1 MSLIAKAIQK
11 VEKKGCKIARQAL
24 YIECW
29 KSDTTMRHL
38 QQRCSGRSNSRRGF
52 TLLELLAV
60 IATITTL
67 AALLLPAL
75 NRAKSE
81 AYQATCL
88 SNLSQLGI
96 AWMMYKDDNNDRL
109 VETWT
114 TYKDGNYA
122 VDNPSV
128 WVKGDMTIPAEAV
141 NPDLIKAGKLYHY
154 NENVQIYHCPTDPG
168 VTIAGVK
175 LQSVRSY
182 SMNSFLG
189 SRPDAAPANPNAAPG
204 SSLAYTPF
212 FSKISD
218 MPDASRLFVLID
230 EDQRSIS
237 DGAFVTDPT
246 ARLWYSFPAVSAARH
261 NYGSSRIFA
270 DGHAAPWHFLDAST
284 ALVSS
289 RYTDGLHNKD
299 LENLAAT
306 ATVSTPS
313 SLPTQGQ

>member
-1 MSLIAKAIQK
+1 M
-11 VEKKGCKIARQAL
+11 
-24 YIECW
+24 
-29 KSDTTMRHL
+29 
-38 QQRCSGRSNSRRGF
+38 
-52 TLLELLAV
+52 

-128 WVKGDMTIPAEAV
+128 WVKGNMTNAAEAV

-182 SMNSFLG
+182 SMNSFMG
-189 SRPDAAPANPNAAPG
+189 FRPDAAPANPNVALG
-204 SSLAYTPF
+204 YTPF

-218 MPDASRLFVLID
+218 LPDTSKLFVLID

-246 ARLWYSFPAVSAARH
+246 ARVWFSFPAVSAARH
-261 NYGSSRIFA
+261 NYGSTRIFA
-270 DGHAAPWHFLDAST
+270 DGHAAPWHYQDSST
-284 ALVSS
+284 AQISL
-289 RYTDGLHNKD
+289 RDTDGLNNKD
-299 LENLAAT
+299 LKNLAGA
-306 ATVSTPS
+306 ATVSTTPS
-313 SLPTQGQ
+313 SLPTSLQQ